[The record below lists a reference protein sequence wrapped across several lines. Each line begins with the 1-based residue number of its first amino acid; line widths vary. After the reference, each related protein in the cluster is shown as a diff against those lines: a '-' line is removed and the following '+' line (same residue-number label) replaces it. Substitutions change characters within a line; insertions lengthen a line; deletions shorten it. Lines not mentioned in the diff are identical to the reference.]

1 LGRKIPAEL
10 AGQNGRRGIEFN
22 QLRILELGHIWK
34 RKEILTGKKNF
45 SHTLDKNVINL
56 NKIMQ
61 KTGKMMIKSCKTRT
75 ISIYNEVI
83 K

>member
-1 LGRKIPAEL
+1 MGREFPADL

-22 QLRILELGHIWK
+22 QLRILELGHVWK
-34 RKEILTGKKNF
+34 RKEILTGKKKF

-61 KTGKMMIKSCKTRT
+61 KTGKMIVSTYETRT
-75 ISIYNEVI
+75 ISS
-83 K
+83 